1 MNHHPERDDPFDES
15 QRTYQTDL
23 AAWPEKRVGMPTRK
37 TCPDNVSNPQQQDLT
52 ARRESSQSNRHDVR
66 RKVLVIED
74 SRDSADSLR
83 MLLELLGHEVRV
95 AYSGLVGLKAANE
108 WLPDVVIS
116 DIGLPGMDGYA
127 LASELRRAP
136 ATAGALLIGV
146 SGYGRDEDRRR
157 ARAAGFDFYLVK
169 PAAPEDLQRLLSLEL

>member
-1 MNHHPERDDPFDES
+1 M
-15 QRTYQTDL
+15 
-23 AAWPEKRVGMPTRK
+23 
-37 TCPDNVSNPQQQDLT
+37 LT

-127 LASELRRAP
+127 LASELRRAGHGWGP
-136 ATAGALLIGV
+136 
-146 SGYGRDEDRRR
+146 SHRR
-157 ARAAGFDFYLVK
+157 
-169 PAAPEDLQRLLSLEL
+169 QRLWARRGPSERGRPASIFTWSNQPLPRTCSDC